1 MTDDELHRRW
11 NAGQSLTTIAER
23 AGVSKHTIGG
33 MVRRL
38 RANEGIERW
47 PYHPPP
53 LKPRTSD
60 RHGPKRLKAGTSTL
74 PPLASLE
81 GHGETPHR

>member
-1 MTDDELHRRW
+1 MTDDDLHRRW
-11 NAGQSLTTIAER
+11 IAGQSLTTIAER

-33 MVRRL
+33 MIRRL
-38 RANEGIERW
+38 RADEGIERW
-47 PYHPPP
+47 PHHDAP
-53 LKPRTSD
+53 LKPRKRKPD
-60 RHGPKRLKAGTSTL
+60 PPKRLKPGASTL